1 MAVSKLSAHDQLEIL
16 EEYAIRKSRND
27 YFTFLKYLFPVPV
40 IWNWHH
46 ELVCGIL
53 NDFVVNEDFNRLM
66 IFMPP
71 QHQKSTMMTEYLPAF
86 AFGKNPNLQVI
97 LTMYNATLAAKY
109 NRKIQ
114 RIIDSEKYKKVFG
127 QVRLNEKNVV
137 TTAKGS
143 YVRNSEEFEIVGH
156 QGFMKTVGVGGGIA
170 GTPAKLALLDD
181 VIKSVEEANSI
192 TFRNKTYDWYTDELE
207 ARLHNDSKVAFTITR
222 RHEDDLAG
230 RLLDRD
236 GTIEEGGKWR
246 VVKLEAIKE
255 SHNTDEDPREIG
267 EALFPDLH
275 SLERLEEIRSK
286 SVRTF
291 TSLYQQR
298 PAPSEGGLIK
308 KDYFEVVDRLPMN
321 TSTTNAYIDTA
332 YTAKQENDPS
342 GILSVRKIGNILFVV
357 RWDEVRAEFSE
368 LCEHIENHLD
378 VYGTA
383 QSRIYVEPKASGK
396 SVVQYL
402 RKQTKLNVIEY
413 TMPEGDK
420 VARTNAN
427 QPVMESQ
434 RVKLLKGSWNGRFLD
449 ALAMFPNAKHDEA
462 VDCLNMAIEQELK
475 RTVVKPRGYGYVDNK
490 Y

>member
-1 MAVSKLSAHDQLEIL
+1 MQKISKADQIALL
-16 EEYAIRKSRND
+16 EEYAIRKSRTD
-27 YFTFLKYLFPVPV
+27 YFTFLKYLFPTNVF
-40 IWNWHH
+40 WNWHH
-46 ELVCGIL
+46 EAVCNIL
-53 NDFVVNEDFNRLM
+53 NDFVKDPDFNRLM

-71 QHQKSTMMTEYLPAF
+71 QHQKSTMMTEYLPPF
-86 AFGKNPNLQVI
+86 AFGNNPNMQTI

-114 RIIDSEKYKKVFG
+114 RIIDSEKYKKVFPS
-127 QVRLNEKNVV
+127 VRLNEKNVV
-137 TTAKGS
+137 TTGKGS

-156 QGFMKTVGVGGGIA
+156 QGLMKTVGVGGGIA

-236 GTIEEGGKWR
+236 GTVEEGGKWR
-246 VVKLEAIKE
+246 VIKLEAIKE
-255 SHNTDEDPREIG
+255 THESDIDPRNIG

-298 PAPSEGGLIK
+298 PAPLEGTLIR
-308 KDYFEVVDRLPMN
+308 KDYFDIVERLPAHN
-321 TSTTNAYIDTA
+321 GVFNAYIDTA
-332 YTAKQENDPS
+332 YTAKQQNDPS
-342 GILSVRKIGNILFVV
+342 AILLAITVENVMYVV
-357 RWDEVRAEFSE
+357 RYAEVRAEFSE
-368 LCEHIENHLD
+368 LCDYIDSMMDL
-378 VYGTA
+378 YGNS
-383 QSRIYVEPKASGK
+383 QSRIKIEPKANGK

-413 TMPEGDK
+413 IMPEGDK
-420 VARTNAN
+420 IARTNAN
-427 QPVMESQ
+427 QPIMEAR
-434 RVKLLKGSWNGRFLD
+434 RVKLLKGSWNASFLD
-449 ALAMFPNAKHDEA
+449 ALAMFPNAKHDES
-462 VDCLNMAIEQELK
+462 VDCLNMAIEDELK
-475 RTVVKPRGYGYVDNK
+475 RTVAKKRRAAHVG
-490 Y
+490 

>member
-1 MAVSKLSAHDQLEIL
+1 MQKISKADQIALL
-16 EEYAIRKSRND
+16 EEYAVRKSRTD
-27 YFTFLKYLFPVPV
+27 YFTFLKYLFPSNVV
-40 IWNWHH
+40 WNWHH
-46 ELVCGIL
+46 EAVCNIL
-53 NDFVVNEDFNRLM
+53 NDFVKDPDFNRLM

-71 QHQKSTMMTEYLPAF
+71 QHQKSTMMTEYLPPF
-86 AFGKNPNLQVI
+86 AFGNNPNMQTI

-114 RIIDSEKYKKVFG
+114 RIIDSEKYKKVFPS
-127 QVRLNEKNVV
+127 VRLNEKNVV
-137 TTAKGS
+137 TTAKVS

-236 GTIEEGGKWR
+236 GTVEEGGKWR
-246 VVKLEAIKE
+246 VIKLEAIKE
-255 SHNTDEDPREIG
+255 THESDIDPRNIG

-298 PAPSEGGLIK
+298 PAPLEGTLIR
-308 KDYFEVVDRLPMN
+308 KDYFDIVERLPAHN
-321 TSTTNAYIDTA
+321 GVFNAYIDTA
-332 YTAKQENDPS
+332 YTAKQQNDPS
-342 GILSVRKIGNILFVV
+342 AILLAITVDNLMYVV
-357 RWDEVRAEFSE
+357 RYAEVRAEFSE
-368 LCEHIENHLD
+368 LCDYIDSMMDL
-378 VYGTA
+378 YGNA
-383 QSRIYVEPKASGK
+383 QSRIKIEPKANGK

-413 TMPEGDK
+413 IMPEGDK
-420 VARTNAN
+420 IARTNAN
-427 QPVMESQ
+427 QPIMEAR
-434 RVKLLKGSWNGRFLD
+434 RVKLLKGSWNASFLD

-462 VDCLNMAIEQELK
+462 VDCLNMAIEDELK
-475 RTVVKPRGYGYVDNK
+475 RTVAKKRRAAHVGR
-490 Y
+490 

>member
-1 MAVSKLSAHDQLEIL
+1 MQKISKADQIALL
-16 EEYAIRKSRND
+16 EEYAVRKSRTD
-27 YFTFLKYLFPVPV
+27 YFTFLKYLFPSNVV
-40 IWNWHH
+40 WNWHH
-46 ELVCGIL
+46 EAVCNIL
-53 NDFVVNEDFNRLM
+53 NDFVKDPDFNRLM

-71 QHQKSTMMTEYLPAF
+71 QHQKSTMMTEYLPPF
-86 AFGKNPNLQVI
+86 AFGNNPNMQTI

-114 RIIDSEKYKKVFG
+114 RIIDSEKYKKVFPS
-127 QVRLNEKNVV
+127 VRLNEKNVV
-137 TTAKGS
+137 TTVKGS

-236 GTIEEGGKWR
+236 GTVEEGGKWR
-246 VVKLEAIKE
+246 VIKLEAIKE
-255 SHNTDEDPREIG
+255 THESDIDPRNIG

-298 PAPSEGGLIK
+298 PAPLEGTLIR
-308 KDYFEVVDRLPMN
+308 KDYFDIVERLPAHN
-321 TSTTNAYIDTA
+321 GVFNAYIDTA
-332 YTAKQENDPS
+332 YTAKQQNDPS
-342 GILSVRKIGNILFVV
+342 AILLAITVDNLMYVV
-357 RWDEVRAEFSE
+357 RYAEVRAEFSE
-368 LCEHIENHLD
+368 LCDYIDSMMDL
-378 VYGTA
+378 YGNA
-383 QSRIYVEPKASGK
+383 QSRIKIEPKANGK

-413 TMPEGDK
+413 IMPEGDK
-420 VARTNAN
+420 IARTNAN
-427 QPVMESQ
+427 QPIMEAR
-434 RVKLLKGSWNGRFLD
+434 RVKLLKGSWNASFLD

-462 VDCLNMAIEQELK
+462 VDCLNMAIEDELK
-475 RTVVKPRGYGYVDNK
+475 RTVAKKRRAAHVG
-490 Y
+490 